1 MTEYGRGPGS
11 QPWHPEDPLY
21 GDQGWGQQAVT
32 GQDPHQQDAY
42 GQDPYAQDP
51 YGQSG
56 HGQDGYQQNGYG
68 QSGHGQGGYGHA
80 QDGYGHGGQGQNGY
94 PQDPYGQDPYG
105 HQRDPHGYPQDPQQF
120 QQYPQQPQWNGQDGG
135 YPQGQGQSYQDG
147 GWDGGYGGGLDPH
160 DPYARP
166 TDPYGGGQGAQPPA
180 DYYPQDG
187 YHQQVPP
194 QSAPQTQAMPRI
206 EPEAPRTRT
215 MPRVPQEPAAEEP
228 GPPQPAGREDED
240 HPFFQDGRGSRGRI
254 PSDDDG
260 EDADE
265 DTDGGERRGKK
276 GGSGKPAKRRSGVA
290 CLFVTVALVGVV
302 GGGGYFAYDFWQTRF
317 GPAPDYS
324 GAGAGSVSVEIPEG
338 SGGAAIGD
346 ILTNKG
352 VVKSS
357 RAFVKAVEDS
367 GKVIQPGSYT
377 LKKEMSGAAA
387 VTMMTDGSGSNV
399 LMVTEGM
406 RNATIYA
413 ALDKKIGLESGTTAD
428 IAKKKAKKLGLPSW
442 ADDNAKIKDPLEG
455 FLYPSRYSVGKS
467 AKPEDV
473 LRKMVAL
480 ARQNYAKQDL
490 EGKAED
496 LGLKSPLQLIT
507 VASLVQAEGVTHSD
521 FRKMSEVVYNR
532 LKPGNTETNGK
543 LEFDSTYNYIKN
555 QSKIDISISE
565 IKRYNNPYNTYFYAG
580 LPPGPIGNPGQDAL
594 KAAMN
599 PTDDG
604 WFYFISLDGKTS
616 KFSKTYAE
624 HQKWVDKFNRQRKN
638 ND

>member
-1 MTEYGRGPGS
+1 MTEYGRGSGS

-21 GDQGWGQQAVT
+21 GDQGWGHQAVT
-32 GQDPHQQDAY
+32 GQDPHSQAPY
-42 GQDPYAQDP
+42 GQDSYAQDP
-51 YGQSG
+51 YGQG
-56 HGQDGYQQNGYG
+56 
-68 QSGHGQGGYGHA
+68 GHGQGGYGQDPYGQDSYGQDSYA
-80 QDGYGHGGQGQNGY
+80 QG
-94 PQDPYGQDPYG
+94 PYGQDPYG

-120 QQYPQQPQWNGQDGG
+120 QQFQHPQQSQWDGQNGG
-135 YPQGQGQSYQDG
+135 YPQQQPRNYAGG
-147 GWDGGYGGGLDPH
+147 GWEGTYGDGLDPH

-166 TDPYGGGQGAQPPA
+166 ADPYGGGQGAPA
-180 DYYPQDG
+180 PGDYYAQDG
-187 YHQQVPP
+187 YQQQVP
-194 QSAPQTQAMPRI
+194 QAAPQTQAMPRI
-206 EPEAPRTRT
+206 RPEAPRTQQMR
-215 MPRVPQEPAAEEP
+215 RVPQEPAAEEP
-228 GPPQPAGREDED
+228 AADEPAGREED
-240 HPFFQDGRGSRGRI
+240 HPFFQDGKGSRGRI
-254 PSDDDG
+254 PSDDMDAMDDG
-260 EDADE
+260 DDDADG
-265 DTDGGERRGKK
+265 DERRGKK

-302 GGGGYFAYDFWQTRF
+302 GGGGYFAYDFWQSRF

-338 SGGAAIGD
+338 SGGATIGD

-377 LKKEMSGAAA
+377 LHKEMSGAAA
-387 VTMMTDGSGSNV
+387 VKMMTDPTSSNA
-399 LMVTEGM
+399 LIVTEGM
-406 RNATIYA
+406 RNATVYA
-413 ALDKKIGLESGTTAD
+413 AMDKKIGLKSGTTAG
-428 IAKKKAKKLGLPSW
+428 IAKKEAKNLGLPSW
-442 ADDNAKIKDPLEG
+442 ADGNAKIKDPLEG
-455 FLYPSRYSVGKS
+455 FLYPSRYSVGEG
-467 AKPEDV
+467 AKPKDI

-490 EGKAED
+490 EGKAKE

-555 QSKIDISISE
+555 QSKIDIPINE
-565 IKRYNNPYNTYFYAG
+565 IKKYNNPYNTYFYAG
-580 LPPGPIGNPGQDAL
+580 LPPGPIGNPGEDAL

-604 WFYFISLDGKTS
+604 WYYFISLDGKTS
-616 KFSKTYAE
+616 QFSKTYAE

-638 ND
+638 DG